1 MKKKDIDDKELFRG
15 EEFFSPP
22 LRIDKNK
29 ILYLHG
35 FGSSGASGTVELLRR
50 DFGDDVTV
58 LAPDIPVDPSVALP
72 MLKELAYDEMP
83 DLIIGTSMGGMYAQ
97 QLHGFVRI
105 CVNPSFWLSKK
116 HDILSVGKHRW
127 LNRRQDGDR
136 EFEVTKETIARFQ
149 DMEAHQ
155 FDGIVEEDRMLCHG
169 LFGDEDETIFA
180 SETRPVF
187 EQHYPGMSHVFH
199 GGHRMN
205 AHVVVHTLV
214 PYIRSL
220 NLF

>member
-1 MKKKDIDDKELFRG
+1 MDKKSIDDKELFRG
-15 EEFFSPP
+15 EEFFFPP
-22 LRIDKNK
+22 LRMDKEK

-50 DFGDDVTV
+50 EFGDAVAV
-58 LAPDIPVDPSVALP
+58 LAPDIPVDPLVALP
-72 MLKELAYDEMP
+72 MLKKLACDEMP

-105 CVNPSFWLSKK
+105 CVNPSFWLSQK
-116 HDILSVGKHRW
+116 HDILFAGKHRW
-127 LNRRQDGDR
+127 LNRRQDGES
-136 EFEVTKETIARFQ
+136 EFEVTKEIIAYFQ

-155 FDGIVEEDRMLCHG
+155 FDGIAEEDRGLCHG
-169 LFGDEDETIFA
+169 LFGDEDDTILA
-180 SETRPVF
+180 AKTRPVF
-187 EQHYPGMSHVFH
+187 EQHYPGMSYVFP

-214 PYIRSL
+214 PYIRRL